1 MNFTLALKMTPSLR
15 YRPEIDGLRCIA
27 VLAVIAFHAKKSLLP
42 GGYLGVDVFFVIS
55 GYLIT
60 SIIIRETE
68 NGTFSLVRF
77 WDRRIKRILPA
88 ASIVL
93 LAVSVFQSLVMF
105 RPDVQLQLDQKIACL
120 LSLAN
125 LYFWRSA
132 GDYWGNDES
141 PFLHYW
147 SLSVEEQY
155 YILYPLLL
163 VVLIRRARTH
173 LAPLL
178 LLMVI
183 ASFAVF
189 AYGAVHHSSATFY
202 LLPTR
207 MWQLGAGC
215 LLAVSSNRKPFET
228 SSLGTLTGISLI
240 VLSFCLPVTTSG
252 IGYEALA
259 AVAGACLVI
268 SSGSN
273 RVSAVFLQNR
283 SAIFIGRISYSL
295 YLWHWPVMVSL
306 KKIRDYGFVSS
317 NALLS
322 AIGIGS
328 LIVLSLLSFYFIE
341 EPFRRLKYGT
351 PIVLGLALAFGM
363 YFVVGEANFIERSYP
378 SKYDTPTWHGRYYD
392 LKPSGEFGE
401 VFEVIAGSINTPERQ
416 ANAMAFKEG
425 GIIKQRSTADPSVVL
440 IGDSHAVMWSK
451 VVDEVTEELGL
462 TTSLW
467 SMNGESA
474 FMQIPLGEKRGTY
487 LTKSERFEYDS
498 QRMALIKKWNPDIV
512 IVASRWENLDASSV
526 AYLFQFLESNAKHVL
541 LIESPPLLDGVGN
554 RSLFQY
560 MAFLGITPSSAQG
573 ENQVWERVRF
583 ERTISTR
590 RKVVD
595 FALARPS
602 FSFLPTADLFATDRG
617 AIVASRTEIFYVD
630 DDHLT
635 DEGAEVA
642 SKRIKE
648 GIQNILNGDL
658 ERFPIVSKQGE
669 KANKTLHSTA
679 LPRSE

>member
-1 MNFTLALKMTPSLR
+1 MSSSLR
-15 YRPEIDGLRCIA
+15 YRPEIDGLRCMA
-27 VLAVIAFHAKKSLLP
+27 VLAVIAFHAKEALLP

-68 NGTFSLVRF
+68 DGTFSLVRF

-93 LAVSVFQSLVMF
+93 LTVSVFQSLVIF
-105 RPDVQLQLDQKIACL
+105 RPDIQLQSNQKIACL

-125 LYFWRSA
+125 FYFWRSA
-132 GDYWGNDES
+132 GDYWGNGAEES

-163 VVLIRRARTH
+163 VVLIRRARSHMT
-173 LAPLL
+173 PLL

-189 AYGAVHHSSATFY
+189 AYGAVHHPSATFY

-273 RVSAVFLQNR
+273 RLSAIFLQNR
-283 SAIFIGRISYSL
+283 SVVFIGRISYSL
-295 YLWHWPVMVSL
+295 YLWHWPIMVSL
-306 KKIRDYGFVSS
+306 KKIRDYGFVTS

-328 LIVLSLLSFYFIE
+328 LMALSLLSFYLIE
-341 EPFRRLKYGT
+341 EPFRKLKYGT
-351 PIVLGLALAFGM
+351 PIVVGFALAIGM
-363 YFVVGEANFIERSYP
+363 YFVVGESNFINRSYS
-378 SKYDTPTWHGRYYD
+378 SKYDTPSWHGRYYD
-392 LKPSGEFGE
+392 LKPRGEFGE
-401 VFEVIAGSINTPERQ
+401 AFEVIAGSIDTPERQ
-416 ANAMAFKEG
+416 ASAMAFKQG
-425 GIIKQRSTADPSVVL
+425 GIIRQRSTADPNVVL

-451 VVDEVTEELGL
+451 VVDEITEELGL

-474 FMQIPLGEKRGTY
+474 FMQIPLVDRPGRY
-487 LTKSERFEYDS
+487 LTKIERFEYDS

-512 IVASRWENLDASSV
+512 IVASRWESVDATSV
-526 AYLFQFLESNAKHVL
+526 ADLFQFLESNAKHVL
-541 LIESPPLLDGVGN
+541 LIESPPLLDDVGE

-560 MAFLGITPSSAQG
+560 MAFLGITPSSSQG
-573 ENQVWERVRF
+573 GNQVWERVRF
-583 ERTISTR
+583 ERTVSTR

-595 FALARPS
+595 FALTRPR

-617 AIVASRTEIFYVD
+617 AIVASGKKIFYVD

-642 SKRIKE
+642 RERIRE
-648 GIQNILNGDL
+648 GIQNILNGDI

-669 KANKTLHSTA
+669 EANV
-679 LPRSE
+679 